1 MPRAATEGMTRA
13 TMSEATPTARKSHPA
28 VSVAPSERAYQPFC
42 VMPTAA
48 RASAA
53 AMRIIEAAD
62 RRDNNRDAVTGANVT
77 VGGGSGIG
85 PDLFRKAC
93 EFGLEGLVS
102 KRADRPYRGG
112 RCNHWIKVK
121 NRNSPAMQRAD
132 EIEWR

>member
-1 MPRAATEGMTRA
+1 
-13 TMSEATPTARKSHPA
+13 
-28 VSVAPSERAYQPFC
+28 
-42 VMPTAA
+42 
-48 RASAA
+48 
-53 AMRIIEAAD
+53 MRIIEAAD